1 MFNIKTKEISAVWTE
16 EGIKNSVDVLV
27 NKWLDA
33 NAERILEIVDIKYH
47 TQMTDNN
54 SESSVLIIYKTK

>member
-1 MFNIKTKEISAVWTE
+1 MFNIKTKEISAVLTE

-27 NKWLDA
+27 NKWLDV

-54 SESSVLIIYKTK
+54 SESSVLVIYKTK

>member
-1 MFNIKTKEISAVWTE
+1 MFNIKTKEISAVLTE

-54 SESSVLIIYKTK
+54 SESSVLVIYKTK

>member
-1 MFNIKTKEISAVWTE
+1 MFNIKTKEISAVLTE

-27 NKWLDA
+27 NKWLDV

>member
-27 NKWLDA
+27 NKWLDV

-54 SESSVLIIYKTK
+54 SESSVLVIYKTK

>member
-1 MFNIKTKEISAVWTE
+1 MFNIKTKEINASWSE
-16 EGIKNSVDVLV
+16 EGMKISVDVQV

-54 SESSVLIIYKTK
+54 SESSVLVIYKTK

>member
-27 NKWLDA
+27 NKWLDV

>member
-1 MFNIKTKEISAVWTE
+1 MFNIKTKEISAVLTE

>member
-54 SESSVLIIYKTK
+54 SESSVLVIYKTK